1 MDALRSFLSGRR
13 LAIMGIFLAIP
24 FVFFGSS
31 SFGTV
36 FNNYGKVN
44 GLNVSTLDVSI
55 ARNSVTSRLQQIYGD
70 EFTVESLEEG
80 IFNNL
85 VRNEIVSQKALLY
98 QVKQMN
104 LVNSEDE
111 AKRLIMSE
119 PSFQTDGLFDQDIF
133 EATIRQNGILP
144 NEYIENIQNSS
155 LVNDF
160 LLAISDSSFQ
170 IEAELKN
177 QIRLIEQERSI
188 DFFKIDFN
196 ALKNNIN
203 PTLEDALEY
212 YQSNQ
217 LLFMDDEKR
226 SFNLLSISQDRFKE
240 LVDIPEDFLENEY
253 KDYLERINALAERRI
268 SHIMIEAS
276 NYASKDDAYNAL
288 LSIQN
293 KIGNDLTFEEAAEQF
308 SEDLAS
314 ADQQGD
320 LGFSSGDSF
329 PPEFVDALDSMSVGS
344 LSEIIELEE
353 LGSFH
358 IIKFTEENKETPK
371 SKESMSKQ
379 FLSELLEAESYALML
394 DLRDE
399 IEDLL
404 LSGFSVEAIAN
415 ELNLEFSVSNQK
427 SYEDFVIYDNPV
439 IRDFLYGID
448 FPSDFAEILEL
459 DDEVLVASVSEVV
472 APSVLSF
479 DQVTDDVFE
488 RLRIEQ
494 ANLDV
499 VDLTNDLVSAIND
512 DTFVLDNSDVL
523 QDSFTSVKRDSSLFP
538 ANVLDEIFS
547 SSTDIVKNIR
557 TFNSDIYVF
566 KVTKITEP
574 SDDFISSIITDYD
587 NFSSTTSLVKL
598 NLIIEKEINSRI
610 RDNIKNLN
618 I

>member
-13 LAIMGIFLAIP
+13 LAIIGIFLAIP

-36 FNNYGKVN
+36 FTNYGKVN
-44 GLNVSTLDVSI
+44 GLTVSALDVNI
-55 ARNSVTSRLQQIYGD
+55 AINSVTSRLQQIYGD

-119 PSFQTDGLFDQDIF
+119 PSFQTDGLFDQNIF

-196 ALKNNIN
+196 ALKSSIN
-203 PTLEDALEY
+203 PTLENALEY
-212 YQSNQ
+212 YESNQ

-240 LVDIPEDFLENEY
+240 LVDIPEDFIENEY

-268 SHIMIEAS
+268 SHIMVEAS

-329 PPEFVDALDSMSVGS
+329 PPEFTEALDSMSVGS
-344 LSEIIELEE
+344 LSGIIELEE

-404 LSGFSVEAIAN
+404 LGGFSVEAIAN
-415 ELNLEFSVSNQK
+415 EFNLEFSVSNLT
-427 SYEDFVIYDNPV
+427 SYEDFEIYDNQV
-439 IRDFLYGID
+439 KRDFLYGID

-472 APSVLSF
+472 APSVLPF

-488 RLRIEQ
+488 RLRIDQ

-499 VDLTNDLVSAIND
+499 VDLTNDLVAGISD
-512 DTFVLDNSDVL
+512 DTFVLDNTNVL
-523 QDSFTSVKRDSSLFP
+523 QDSFTSVKIGSSLFP
-538 ANVLDEIFS
+538 ANVLSEIFS
-547 SSTDIVKNIR
+547 SSIDSVQNIR
-557 TFNSDIYVF
+557 AFNSDVYVF

>member
-13 LAIMGIFLAIP
+13 LAIIGILLAIP

-36 FNNYGKVN
+36 FTNYGKVN
-44 GLNVSTLDVSI
+44 GLTVSALDVNI
-55 ARNSVTSRLQQIYGD
+55 AINSVTSRLQQIYGD
-70 EFTVESLEEG
+70 DFTVESLEEG

-119 PSFQTDGLFDQDIF
+119 PSFQTDGLFNQDIF
-133 EATIRQNGILP
+133 EATIRANGILP
-144 NEYIENIQNSS
+144 NEYIESIQNSS

-177 QIRLIEQERSI
+177 QIRLIEQERNI

-196 ALKNNIN
+196 ALKSNIN
-203 PTLEDALEY
+203 PSLENALEY
-212 YQSNQ
+212 YESNQ

-240 LVDIPEDFLENEY
+240 LVEIPEDFIENEY

-268 SHIMIEAS
+268 SHIMVEAS
-276 NYASKDDAYNAL
+276 NYASKEDAYNAL

-308 SEDLAS
+308 SEDLIS

-329 PPEFVDALDSMSVGS
+329 PPEFEDALDSMSVGT

-353 LGSFH
+353 SLH
-358 IIKFTEENKETPK
+358 IIKFTEQNKETPK

-379 FLSELLEAESYALML
+379 FVSDLLEAESYALML

-415 ELNLEFSVSNQK
+415 EFNLEFSVSNK
-427 SYEDFVIYDNPV
+427 TSYEDFEIYDNPA

-448 FPSDFAEILEL
+448 FPSDFAEIFEL
-459 DDEVLVASVSEVV
+459 DDRVLVASVSEVV
-472 APSVLSF
+472 APSVLPF

-488 RLRIEQ
+488 RLRIDQ
-494 ANLDV
+494 ANLDL
-499 VDLTNDLVSAIND
+499 VDLTNDLMAAIND
-512 DTFVLDNSDVL
+512 NTFVLDNTNVL
-523 QDSFTSVKRDSSLFP
+523 QDSFTSVKRGSSLFP
-538 ANVLDEIFS
+538 ANVLNEIFS
-547 SSTDIVKNIR
+547 SSIDSVQNIR
-557 TFNSDIYVF
+557 AFNSDIYVF

-574 SDDFISSIITDYD
+574 SDDFISSIIADYD

>member
-13 LAIMGIFLAIP
+13 LAIIGILLAIP

-36 FNNYGKVN
+36 FTNYGKVN
-44 GLNVSTLDVSI
+44 GLTVSALDVNI
-55 ARNSVTSRLQQIYGD
+55 AINSVTSRLQQIYGD

-119 PSFQTDGLFDQDIF
+119 PSFQTDGLFDQNIF

-177 QIRLIEQERSI
+177 QIRLIEQERNI

-196 ALKNNIN
+196 ALKSSIN
-203 PTLEDALEY
+203 PTLENALEY
-212 YQSNQ
+212 YESNQ

-240 LVDIPEDFLENEY
+240 LVDIPEDFIENEY

-268 SHIMIEAS
+268 SHIMVEAS

-329 PPEFVDALDSMSVGS
+329 PPEFIEALDSMSVGS
-344 LSEIIELEE
+344 LSGIIELEE

-415 ELNLEFSVSNQK
+415 EFNLDFSVSNK
-427 SYEDFVIYDNPV
+427 TSYEDFEIYNNPA

-472 APSVLSF
+472 APSVLPF

-488 RLRIEQ
+488 RLRIDQ
-494 ANLDV
+494 ANLDL
-499 VDLTNDLVSAIND
+499 VDLTNDLVAAIND
-512 DTFVLDNSDVL
+512 DTFVLENSNVL
-523 QDSFTSVKRDSSLFP
+523 QDSFTSVKRGSSLFP
-538 ANVLDEIFS
+538 ANVLNEIFS
-547 SSTDIVKNIR
+547 SSIDSVQNIR
-557 TFNSDIYVF
+557 AFNSDIYVF

-574 SDDFISSIITDYD
+574 SDDFISSIIADYD

>member
-13 LAIMGIFLAIP
+13 LAIIGILLAIP

-36 FNNYGKVN
+36 FTNYGKVN
-44 GLNVSTLDVSI
+44 GLTVSALDVNI
-55 ARNSVTSRLQQIYGD
+55 AINSVTSRLQQIYGD

-119 PSFQTDGLFDQDIF
+119 PSFQTDGLFDQNIF

-177 QIRLIEQERSI
+177 QIRLIEQERNI

-196 ALKNNIN
+196 ALKSSIN
-203 PTLEDALEY
+203 PTLENALEY
-212 YQSNQ
+212 YESNQ

-240 LVDIPEDFLENEY
+240 LVDIPEDFIENEY

-268 SHIMIEAS
+268 SHIMVEAS

-329 PPEFVDALDSMSVGS
+329 PPEFIEALDSMSVGS
-344 LSEIIELEE
+344 LSGIIELEE

-415 ELNLEFSVSNQK
+415 EFNLEFSVSNQT
-427 SYEDFVIYDNPV
+427 SYEDFEIYDNPAK
-439 IRDFLYGID
+439 RDFLYGID

-472 APSVLSF
+472 APSVLPF

-488 RLRIEQ
+488 RLRIDQ
-494 ANLDV
+494 ANLDL
-499 VDLTNDLVSAIND
+499 VDLTNDLVAAIND
-512 DTFVLDNSDVL
+512 DTFVLDNSNVL
-523 QDSFTSVKRDSSLFP
+523 QDSFTSVKRGSSLFP
-538 ANVLDEIFS
+538 ANVLNEIFS
-547 SSTDIVKNIR
+547 SSIDSVQNIR
-557 TFNSDIYVF
+557 AFNSDIYVF

-574 SDDFISSIITDYD
+574 SDDFVSSIIADYD

>member
-1 MDALRSFLSGRR
+1 MDALRSFLSGPR
-13 LAIMGIFLAIP
+13 LAIIGILLAIP

-36 FNNYGKVN
+36 FTNYGKVN
-44 GLNVSTLDVSI
+44 GLTVSALDVNI
-55 ARNSVTSRLQQIYGD
+55 AINSVTSRLQQIYGD
-70 EFTVESLEEG
+70 DFSVESLEEG

-119 PSFQTDGLFDQDIF
+119 PSFQTDGLFNQDIF
-133 EATIRQNGILP
+133 EATIRANGILP

-177 QIRLIEQERSI
+177 QIRLIEQERNI

-196 ALKNNIN
+196 ALKSNIN
-203 PTLEDALEY
+203 PSLENALEY
-212 YQSNQ
+212 YESNQ

-226 SFNLLSISQDRFKE
+226 SFNLLSVSQDRFKE
-240 LVDIPEDFLENEY
+240 LVEIPEDFIENEY

-268 SHIMIEAS
+268 SHIMVEAS
-276 NYASKDDAYNAL
+276 NYASKEDAYNAL
-288 LSIQN
+288 LLIQN

-308 SEDLAS
+308 SEDLIS

-329 PPEFVDALDSMSVGS
+329 PPEFEDALDSMSVGS

-353 LGSFH
+353 SLH
-358 IIKFTEENKETPK
+358 IIKFTEQNKETPK

-379 FLSELLEAESYALML
+379 FVSDLLEAESYALML

-415 ELNLEFSVSNQK
+415 EFNLEFSVSNK
-427 SYEDFVIYDNPV
+427 TSYDDFEIYDNPA

-459 DDEVLVASVSEVV
+459 DDKVLVASVSEVV
-472 APSVLSF
+472 APSVLPF

-488 RLRIEQ
+488 RLRIDQ
-494 ANLDV
+494 ANLDL
-499 VDLTNDLVSAIND
+499 VDLTNDLMAAIND
-512 DTFVLDNSDVL
+512 NTFVLDNSNVL
-523 QDSFTSVKRDSSLFP
+523 QDSFTSVKRGSSLFP
-538 ANVLDEIFS
+538 ANVLNEIFS
-547 SSTDIVKNIR
+547 SSIDSVQNIR
-557 TFNSDIYVF
+557 AFNSDIYVF

-574 SDDFISSIITDYD
+574 SDDFISSIIADYD

>member
-13 LAIMGIFLAIP
+13 LAIIGILLAIP

-36 FNNYGKVN
+36 FTNYGKVN
-44 GLNVSTLDVSI
+44 GLTVSALDVNI
-55 ARNSVTSRLQQIYGD
+55 AINSVTSRLQQIYGD
-70 EFTVESLEEG
+70 DFTVESLEEG

-119 PSFQTDGLFDQDIF
+119 PSFQTDGLFNQDIF
-133 EATIRQNGILP
+133 EATIRANGILP

-196 ALKNNIN
+196 ALKSNIN
-203 PTLEDALEY
+203 PSLENALEFY
-212 YQSNQ
+212 ESNQ

-240 LVDIPEDFLENEY
+240 LVEIPEDFIENEY

-268 SHIMIEAS
+268 SHIMVEAS
-276 NYASKDDAYNAL
+276 NYASKEDAYNAL

-308 SEDLAS
+308 SEDLIS

-329 PPEFVDALDSMSVGS
+329 PPEFEDALDSMSVGS

-353 LGSFH
+353 SLH
-358 IIKFTEENKETPK
+358 IIKFTEQNKETPN

-379 FLSELLEAESYALML
+379 FVSDLLEAESYALML

-415 ELNLEFSVSNQK
+415 EFNLEFSVSNK
-427 SYEDFVIYDNPV
+427 TSYEDFEIYDNPA

-448 FPSDFAEILEL
+448 FPSDFAEIFEL
-459 DDEVLVASVSEVV
+459 DDRVLVASVSEVV
-472 APSVLSF
+472 APSVLPF

-488 RLRIEQ
+488 RLRIDQ
-494 ANLDV
+494 ANLDL
-499 VDLTNDLVSAIND
+499 VDLTNDLMAAIND
-512 DTFVLDNSDVL
+512 NTFVLDNTNVL
-523 QDSFTSVKRDSSLFP
+523 QDSFTSVKRGSSLFP
-538 ANVLDEIFS
+538 ANVLNEIFS
-547 SSTDIVKNIR
+547 SSIDSVQNIR
-557 TFNSDIYVF
+557 AFNSDIYVF

-574 SDDFISSIITDYD
+574 SDDFISSIIADYD

>member
-13 LAIMGIFLAIP
+13 LAIIGILLAIP

-36 FNNYGKVN
+36 FTNYGKVN
-44 GLNVSTLDVSI
+44 GLTVSALDVNI
-55 ARNSVTSRLQQIYGD
+55 AINSVTSRLQQIYGD

-119 PSFQTDGLFDQDIF
+119 PSFQTDGLFDQNIF

-177 QIRLIEQERSI
+177 QIRLIEQERNI

-240 LVDIPEDFLENEY
+240 LVDIPEDFIENEY

-268 SHIMIEAS
+268 SHIMVEAS

-329 PPEFVDALDSMSVGS
+329 PPEFIEALDSMSVGS
-344 LSEIIELEE
+344 LSGIIELEE

-415 ELNLEFSVSNQK
+415 ELNLEFSVSNQT
-427 SYEDFVIYDNPV
+427 SYEDFVIYNNPV

-472 APSVLSF
+472 APSVLPF

-488 RLRIEQ
+488 RLRIDQ
-494 ANLDV
+494 ANLDL
-499 VDLTNDLVSAIND
+499 VDLTNDLVAAIND
-512 DTFVLDNSDVL
+512 DTFVLENSNVL
-523 QDSFTSVKRDSSLFP
+523 QDSFTSVKRGSSLFP
-538 ANVLDEIFS
+538 ANVLNEIFS
-547 SSTDIVKNIR
+547 SSIDSVQNIR
-557 TFNSDIYVF
+557 AFNSDIYVF

>member
-13 LAIMGIFLAIP
+13 LAIIGILLAIP

-36 FNNYGKVN
+36 FTNYGKVN
-44 GLNVSTLDVSI
+44 GLTVSALDVNI
-55 ARNSVTSRLQQIYGD
+55 AINSVTSRLQQIYGD

-119 PSFQTDGLFDQDIF
+119 PSFQTDGLFDQNIF

-177 QIRLIEQERSI
+177 QIRLIEQERNI

-196 ALKNNIN
+196 ALKSSIN
-203 PTLEDALEY
+203 PTLENALEY
-212 YQSNQ
+212 YESNQ

-240 LVDIPEDFLENEY
+240 LVDIPEDFIENEY

-268 SHIMIEAS
+268 SHIMVEAS

-329 PPEFVDALDSMSVGS
+329 PPEFIEALDSMSVGS
-344 LSEIIELEE
+344 LSGIIELEE

-415 ELNLEFSVSNQK
+415 EFNLEFSVSNQT
-427 SYEDFVIYDNPV
+427 SYEDFEIYDNPAK
-439 IRDFLYGID
+439 RDFLYGID

-472 APSVLSF
+472 APSVLPF

-488 RLRIEQ
+488 RLRIDQ
-494 ANLDV
+494 ANLDL
-499 VDLTNDLVSAIND
+499 VDLTNDLVAAIND
-512 DTFVLDNSDVL
+512 DTFVLENSNVL
-523 QDSFTSVKRDSSLFP
+523 QDSFTSVKRGSSLFP
-538 ANVLDEIFS
+538 ANVLNEIFS
-547 SSTDIVKNIR
+547 SSIDSVQNIR
-557 TFNSDIYVF
+557 AFNSDIYVF

-574 SDDFISSIITDYD
+574 SDDFISSIIADYD

>member
-13 LAIMGIFLAIP
+13 LAIIGILLAIP

-36 FNNYGKVN
+36 FTNYGKVN
-44 GLNVSTLDVSI
+44 GLTVSALDVNI
-55 ARNSVTSRLQQIYGD
+55 AINSVTSRLQQIYGD
-70 EFTVESLEEG
+70 DFSVESLEEG

-119 PSFQTDGLFDQDIF
+119 PSFQTDGLFNQDIF
-133 EATIRQNGILP
+133 EATIRANGILP
-144 NEYIENIQNSS
+144 NEYIENVQNSS

-177 QIRLIEQERSI
+177 QIRLIEQERNI

-196 ALKNNIN
+196 ALKSNIN
-203 PTLEDALEY
+203 PSLENALEY
-212 YQSNQ
+212 YESNQ

-240 LVDIPEDFLENEY
+240 LVEIPEDFIENEY

-268 SHIMIEAS
+268 SHIMVEAS
-276 NYASKDDAYNAL
+276 NYASKEDAYNAL

-308 SEDLAS
+308 SEDLIS

-329 PPEFVDALDSMSVGS
+329 PPEFEDALDSMSVGS

-353 LGSFH
+353 SLH
-358 IIKFTEENKETPK
+358 IIKFTEQNKETPK

-379 FLSELLEAESYALML
+379 FVSDLLEAESYALML

-415 ELNLEFSVSNQK
+415 EFNLEFSVSNK
-427 SYEDFVIYDNPV
+427 TSYEDFEIYDNPA

-459 DDEVLVASVSEVV
+459 DDRVLVASVSEVV
-472 APSVLSF
+472 APSVLPF

-488 RLRIEQ
+488 RLRIDQ
-494 ANLDV
+494 ANLDL
-499 VDLTNDLVSAIND
+499 VDLTNDLMAAIND
-512 DTFVLDNSDVL
+512 NTFVLDNTNVL
-523 QDSFTSVKRDSSLFP
+523 QDSFTSVKRGSSLFP
-538 ANVLDEIFS
+538 ANVLNEIFS
-547 SSTDIVKNIR
+547 SSIDSVQNIR
-557 TFNSDIYVF
+557 AFNSDIYVF

-574 SDDFISSIITDYD
+574 SDDFISSIIADYD

>member
-44 GLNVSTLDVSI
+44 GLNVSKLDVNI
-55 ARNSVTSRLQQIYGD
+55 AINSVTSRLQQIYGD

-212 YQSNQ
+212 YESNQ

-240 LVDIPEDFLENEY
+240 LVDIPEDFIENEY

-344 LSEIIELEE
+344 SSEIIELEE
-353 LGSFH
+353 LGTFH
-358 IIKFTEENKETPK
+358 IIKFTEENKEIPK

-512 DTFVLDNSDVL
+512 DTFVLDNSSVL
-523 QDSFTSVKRDSSLFP
+523 QDSFTSVKRSSSLFP

-566 KVTKITEP
+566 KVTKIIEP
-574 SDDFISSIITDYD
+574 SDDFISSIIKDYD

>member
-13 LAIMGIFLAIP
+13 LAIIGILLAIP

-36 FNNYGKVN
+36 FTNYGKVN
-44 GLNVSTLDVSI
+44 GLTVSALDVNI
-55 ARNSVTSRLQQIYGD
+55 AINSVTSRLQQIYGD

-119 PSFQTDGLFDQDIF
+119 PSFQTDGLFDQNIF

-177 QIRLIEQERSI
+177 QIRLIEQERNI

-196 ALKNNIN
+196 ALKSSIN
-203 PTLEDALEY
+203 PTLENALEY
-212 YQSNQ
+212 YESNQ

-240 LVDIPEDFLENEY
+240 LVDIPEDFIENEY

-268 SHIMIEAS
+268 SHIMVEAS

-329 PPEFVDALDSMSVGS
+329 PPEFIEALDSMSVGS
-344 LSEIIELEE
+344 LSGIIELEE

-415 ELNLEFSVSNQK
+415 EFNLEFSVSNQT
-427 SYEDFVIYDNPV
+427 SYEDFEIYDNPAK
-439 IRDFLYGID
+439 RDFLYGID

-472 APSVLSF
+472 APSVLPF

-488 RLRIEQ
+488 RLRIDQ
-494 ANLDV
+494 ANLDL
-499 VDLTNDLVSAIND
+499 VDLTNDLVAAIND
-512 DTFVLDNSDVL
+512 DTFVLENSNVL
-523 QDSFTSVKRDSSLFP
+523 QDSFTSVKRGSSLFP
-538 ANVLDEIFS
+538 ANVLNEIFS
-547 SSTDIVKNIR
+547 SSIDSVQNIR
-557 TFNSDIYVF
+557 AFNSDIYVF
-566 KVTKITEP
+566 KVSKITEP
-574 SDDFISSIITDYD
+574 SDDFVSSIIADYD

>member
-13 LAIMGIFLAIP
+13 LAIIGILLAIP

-36 FNNYGKVN
+36 FTNYGKVN
-44 GLNVSTLDVSI
+44 GLTVSALDVNI
-55 ARNSVTSRLQQIYGD
+55 AINSVTSRLQQIYGD
-70 EFTVESLEEG
+70 DFTVESLEEG

-119 PSFQTDGLFDQDIF
+119 PSFQTDGLFNQDIF
-133 EATIRQNGILP
+133 EATIRANGILP

-177 QIRLIEQERSI
+177 QIRLIEQERNI

-196 ALKNNIN
+196 ALKSNIN
-203 PTLEDALEY
+203 PSLENALEY
-212 YQSNQ
+212 YESNQ

-240 LVDIPEDFLENEY
+240 LVEIPEDFIENEY

-268 SHIMIEAS
+268 SHIMVEAS
-276 NYASKDDAYNAL
+276 NYASKEDAYNAL

-308 SEDLAS
+308 SEDLIS

-329 PPEFVDALDSMSVGS
+329 PPEFEDALDSMSVGS

-353 LGSFH
+353 SLH
-358 IIKFTEENKETPK
+358 IIKFTEQNKETPN

-379 FLSELLEAESYALML
+379 FVSDLLEAESYALML

-415 ELNLEFSVSNQK
+415 EFNLEFSVSNK
-427 SYEDFVIYDNPV
+427 TSYEDFEIYDNPA

-448 FPSDFAEILEL
+448 FPSDFAEIFEL
-459 DDEVLVASVSEVV
+459 DDRVLVASVSEVV
-472 APSVLSF
+472 APSVLPF

-488 RLRIEQ
+488 RLRIDQ
-494 ANLDV
+494 ANLDL
-499 VDLTNDLVSAIND
+499 VDLTNDLMAAIND
-512 DTFVLDNSDVL
+512 NTFVLDNSNVL
-523 QDSFTSVKRDSSLFP
+523 QDSFTSVKRGSSLFP
-538 ANVLDEIFS
+538 ANVLNEIFS
-547 SSTDIVKNIR
+547 SSIDSVQNIR
-557 TFNSDIYVF
+557 AFNSDIYVF

-574 SDDFISSIITDYD
+574 SDDFISSIIADYD

>member
-13 LAIMGIFLAIP
+13 LAIIGILLAIP

-36 FNNYGKVN
+36 FTNYGKVN
-44 GLNVSTLDVSI
+44 GLTVSALDVNI
-55 ARNSVTSRLQQIYGD
+55 AINSVTSRLQQIYGD

-85 VRNEIVSQKALLY
+85 VRNEIVSQQALLY

-119 PSFQTDGLFDQDIF
+119 PSFQTDGLFDQNIF

-177 QIRLIEQERSI
+177 QIRLIEQERNI

-196 ALKNNIN
+196 ALKSSIN
-203 PTLEDALEY
+203 PTLENALEY
-212 YQSNQ
+212 YESNQ

-240 LVDIPEDFLENEY
+240 LVDIPEDFIENEY

-268 SHIMIEAS
+268 SHIMVEAS

-329 PPEFVDALDSMSVGS
+329 PPEFIEALDSMSVGS
-344 LSEIIELEE
+344 LSGIIELEE

-404 LSGFSVEAIAN
+404 LSGFTVEAIAN
-415 ELNLEFSVSNQK
+415 EFNLEFSVSNQT
-427 SYEDFVIYDNPV
+427 SYEDFEIYDNPAK
-439 IRDFLYGID
+439 RDFLYGID

-472 APSVLSF
+472 APSVLPF

-488 RLRIEQ
+488 RLRIDQ
-494 ANLDV
+494 ANLDL
-499 VDLTNDLVSAIND
+499 VDLTNDLVAAIND
-512 DTFVLDNSDVL
+512 DTFVLENSNVL
-523 QDSFTSVKRDSSLFP
+523 QDSFTSVKRGSSLFP
-538 ANVLDEIFS
+538 ANVLNEIFS
-547 SSTDIVKNIR
+547 SSIDSVQNIR
-557 TFNSDIYVF
+557 AFNSDIYVF

-574 SDDFISSIITDYD
+574 SDDFVSSIIADYD

>member
-44 GLNVSTLDVSI
+44 GLNVSTLDVNI
-55 ARNSVTSRLQQIYGD
+55 AINSVTSRLRQIYGD

-119 PSFQTDGLFDQDIF
+119 PSFQIDGLFDQDIF

-144 NEYIENIQNSS
+144 NEYIENVQNSS

-177 QIRLIEQERSI
+177 QIRLIEQERNI

-212 YQSNQ
+212 YESNQ

-240 LVDIPEDFLENEY
+240 LVDIPEDFIENEY

-288 LSIQN
+288 LLIQN

-329 PPEFVDALDSMSVGS
+329 PPEFMDALDSMSVGS
-344 LSEIIELEE
+344 MSEIIELED

-358 IIKFTEENKETPK
+358 IIKFTEENKEIPK

-415 ELNLEFSVSNQK
+415 ELNLEFSVSNK
-427 SYEDFVIYDNPV
+427 TSYEDFVIYDNPV

-512 DTFVLDNSDVL
+512 DTFVLDNSSVL
-523 QDSFTSVKRDSSLFP
+523 QDSFTSVKRSSSLFP

-566 KVTKITEP
+566 KVTKIIEP
-574 SDDFISSIITDYD
+574 SDDFISSIIKDYD

>member
-13 LAIMGIFLAIP
+13 LAIIGILLAIP

-36 FNNYGKVN
+36 FTNYGKVN
-44 GLNVSTLDVSI
+44 GLTVSALDVNI
-55 ARNSVTSRLQQIYGD
+55 AINSVTSRLQQIYGD
-70 EFTVESLEEG
+70 DFTVESLEEG

-119 PSFQTDGLFDQDIF
+119 PSFQTDGLFNQDIF
-133 EATIRQNGILP
+133 EATIRANGILP
-144 NEYIENIQNSS
+144 NEYIENVQNSS

-177 QIRLIEQERSI
+177 QIRLIEQERNI

-196 ALKNNIN
+196 ALKSNIN
-203 PTLEDALEY
+203 PSLENALEY
-212 YQSNQ
+212 YESNQ

-240 LVDIPEDFLENEY
+240 LVEIPEDFIENEY

-268 SHIMIEAS
+268 SHIMVEAS
-276 NYASKDDAYNAL
+276 NYASKEDAYNAL

-308 SEDLAS
+308 SEDLIS

-329 PPEFVDALDSMSVGS
+329 PPEFEDALDSMSVGS

-353 LGSFH
+353 SLH
-358 IIKFTEENKETPK
+358 IIKFTEQNKETPN

-379 FLSELLEAESYALML
+379 FVSDLLEAESYALML

-415 ELNLEFSVSNQK
+415 EFNLEFSVSNK
-427 SYEDFVIYDNPV
+427 TSYEDFEIYDNPA

-448 FPSDFAEILEL
+448 FPSDFAEIFEL
-459 DDEVLVASVSEVV
+459 DDRVLVASVSEVV
-472 APSVLSF
+472 APSVLPF

-488 RLRIEQ
+488 RLRIDQ
-494 ANLDV
+494 ANLDL
-499 VDLTNDLVSAIND
+499 VDLTNDLMAAIND
-512 DTFVLDNSDVL
+512 NTFVLDNTNVL
-523 QDSFTSVKRDSSLFP
+523 QDSFTSVKRGSSLFP
-538 ANVLDEIFS
+538 ANVLNEIFS
-547 SSTDIVKNIR
+547 SSIDSVQNIR
-557 TFNSDIYVF
+557 AFNSDIYVF

>member
-13 LAIMGIFLAIP
+13 LAIIGILLAIP

-36 FNNYGKVN
+36 FTNYGKVN
-44 GLNVSTLDVSI
+44 GLTVSALDVNI
-55 ARNSVTSRLQQIYGD
+55 AINSVTSRLQQIYGD

-119 PSFQTDGLFDQDIF
+119 PSFQTDGLFNQDIF
-133 EATIRQNGILP
+133 EATIRANGILP
-144 NEYIENIQNSS
+144 NEYIENIQNST

-177 QIRLIEQERSI
+177 QIRLIEQERNI

-196 ALKNNIN
+196 ALKSNIN
-203 PTLEDALEY
+203 PSLENALEY
-212 YQSNQ
+212 YESNQ

-240 LVDIPEDFLENEY
+240 LVEIPEDFIENEY

-268 SHIMIEAS
+268 SHIMVEAS
-276 NYASKDDAYNAL
+276 NYASKEDAYNAL

-308 SEDLAS
+308 SEDLIS

-329 PPEFVDALDSMSVGS
+329 PPEFEDALDSMSVGS

-353 LGSFH
+353 SLH
-358 IIKFTEENKETPK
+358 IIKFTEQNKETPN

-379 FLSELLEAESYALML
+379 FVSDLLEAESYALML

-415 ELNLEFSVSNQK
+415 EFNLEFSVSNK
-427 SYEDFVIYDNPV
+427 TSYEDFEIYDNPA

-459 DDEVLVASVSEVV
+459 DDRVLVASVSEVV
-472 APSVLSF
+472 APSVLPF

-488 RLRIEQ
+488 RLRIDQ
-494 ANLDV
+494 ANLDL
-499 VDLTNDLVSAIND
+499 VDLTNDLMAAIND
-512 DTFVLDNSDVL
+512 NTFVLDNTNVL
-523 QDSFTSVKRDSSLFP
+523 QDSFTSVKRGSSLFP
-538 ANVLDEIFS
+538 ANVLNEIFS
-547 SSTDIVKNIR
+547 SSIDSVQNIR
-557 TFNSDIYVF
+557 AFNSDIYVF

-574 SDDFISSIITDYD
+574 SDDFISSIIADYD

>member
-13 LAIMGIFLAIP
+13 LAIIGILLAIP

-36 FNNYGKVN
+36 FTNYGKVN
-44 GLNVSTLDVSI
+44 GLTVSALDVNI
-55 ARNSVTSRLQQIYGD
+55 AINSVTSRLQQIYGD
-70 EFTVESLEEG
+70 DFSVESLEEG

-119 PSFQTDGLFDQDIF
+119 PSFQTDGLFDQNIF

-177 QIRLIEQERSI
+177 QIRLIEQERNI

-196 ALKNNIN
+196 ALKSNIN
-203 PTLEDALEY
+203 PSLENALEY
-212 YQSNQ
+212 YESNQ

-240 LVDIPEDFLENEY
+240 LVEIPEDFIENEY

-268 SHIMIEAS
+268 SHIMVEAS
-276 NYASKDDAYNAL
+276 NYASKEDAYNAL

-308 SEDLAS
+308 SEDLIS

-329 PPEFVDALDSMSVGS
+329 PPEFEDALDSMSVGS

-353 LGSFH
+353 SLH
-358 IIKFTEENKETPK
+358 IIKFTEQNKETPK

-379 FLSELLEAESYALML
+379 FVSDLLEAESYALML

-415 ELNLEFSVSNQK
+415 EFNLEFSVSNK
-427 SYEDFVIYDNPV
+427 TSYEDFEIYDNPA

-459 DDEVLVASVSEVV
+459 DDRVLVASVSEVV
-472 APSVLSF
+472 APSVLPF

-488 RLRIEQ
+488 RLRIDQ
-494 ANLDV
+494 ANLDS
-499 VDLTNDLVSAIND
+499 VDLTNDLMAAIND
-512 DTFVLDNSDVL
+512 NTFVLDNSNVL
-523 QDSFTSVKRDSSLFP
+523 QDSFTSVKRGSSLFP
-538 ANVLDEIFS
+538 ANVLNEIFS
-547 SSTDIVKNIR
+547 SSIDSVQNIR
-557 TFNSDIYVF
+557 AFNSDIYVF

-574 SDDFISSIITDYD
+574 SDDFISSIIADYD

>member
-13 LAIMGIFLAIP
+13 LAIIGILLAIP

-36 FNNYGKVN
+36 FTNYGKVN
-44 GLNVSTLDVSI
+44 GLTVSALDVNI
-55 ARNSVTSRLQQIYGD
+55 AINSVTSRLQQIYGD
-70 EFTVESLEEG
+70 DFSVESLEEG

-119 PSFQTDGLFDQDIF
+119 PSFQTDGLFNQDIF
-133 EATIRQNGILP
+133 EATIRANGILP
-144 NEYIENIQNSS
+144 NEYIENVQNSS

-170 IEAELKN
+170 IEEELKN
-177 QIRLIEQERSI
+177 QIRLIEQERNI

-196 ALKNNIN
+196 ALKSNIN
-203 PTLEDALEY
+203 PSLENALEY
-212 YQSNQ
+212 YESNQ

-240 LVDIPEDFLENEY
+240 LVEIPEDFIENEY

-268 SHIMIEAS
+268 SHIMVEAS
-276 NYASKDDAYNAL
+276 NYASKEDAYNAL
-288 LSIQN
+288 SSIQN
-293 KIGNDLTFEEAAEQF
+293 KIGNDLTFEEAAEQY
-308 SEDLAS
+308 SEDLIS

-329 PPEFVDALDSMSVGS
+329 PPEFEDALDSMSVGS

-353 LGSFH
+353 SLH
-358 IIKFTEENKETPK
+358 IIKFTEQNKETPK

-379 FLSELLEAESYALML
+379 FVSDLLEAESYALML

-415 ELNLEFSVSNQK
+415 EFNLEFSVSNK
-427 SYEDFVIYDNPV
+427 TSYEDFEIYDNPA

-448 FPSDFAEILEL
+448 FPSDFAEIFEL
-459 DDEVLVASVSEVV
+459 DDRVLVASVSEVV
-472 APSVLSF
+472 APSVLPF

-488 RLRIEQ
+488 RLRIDQ
-494 ANLDV
+494 ANLDL
-499 VDLTNDLVSAIND
+499 VDLTNDLMAAIND
-512 DTFVLDNSDVL
+512 NTFVLDNSNVL
-523 QDSFTSVKRDSSLFP
+523 QDSFTSVKRGSSLFP
-538 ANVLDEIFS
+538 ANVLNEIFS
-547 SSTDIVKNIR
+547 SSIDSVQNIR
-557 TFNSDIYVF
+557 AFNSDIYVF

-574 SDDFISSIITDYD
+574 SDDFISSIIADYD

>member
-13 LAIMGIFLAIP
+13 LAIIGILLAIP

-36 FNNYGKVN
+36 FTNYGKVN
-44 GLNVSTLDVSI
+44 GLTVSALDVNI
-55 ARNSVTSRLQQIYGD
+55 AINSVTSRLQQIYGD
-70 EFTVESLEEG
+70 DFTVESLEEG

-119 PSFQTDGLFDQDIF
+119 PSFQTDGLFNQDIF
-133 EATIRQNGILP
+133 EATIRANGILP

-177 QIRLIEQERSI
+177 QIRLIEQERNI

-196 ALKNNIN
+196 ALKSNIN
-203 PTLEDALEY
+203 PSLENALEY
-212 YQSNQ
+212 YESNQ

-240 LVDIPEDFLENEY
+240 LVEIPEDFIENEY

-268 SHIMIEAS
+268 SHIMVEAS
-276 NYASKDDAYNAL
+276 NYASKEDAYNAL

-308 SEDLAS
+308 SEDLIS

-329 PPEFVDALDSMSVGS
+329 PPEFEIALDSMSVGS
-344 LSEIIELEE
+344 LSEIIEL
-353 LGSFH
+353 GSH
-358 IIKFTEENKETPK
+358 CT
-371 SKESMSKQ
+371 
-379 FLSELLEAESYALML
+379 
-394 DLRDE
+394 
-399 IEDLL
+399 
-404 LSGFSVEAIAN
+404 
-415 ELNLEFSVSNQK
+415 
-427 SYEDFVIYDNPV
+427 
-439 IRDFLYGID
+439 
-448 FPSDFAEILEL
+448 
-459 DDEVLVASVSEVV
+459 
-472 APSVLSF
+472 
-479 DQVTDDVFE
+479 
-488 RLRIEQ
+488 
-494 ANLDV
+494 
-499 VDLTNDLVSAIND
+499 
-512 DTFVLDNSDVL
+512 
-523 QDSFTSVKRDSSLFP
+523 
-538 ANVLDEIFS
+538 
-547 SSTDIVKNIR
+547 
-557 TFNSDIYVF
+557 
-566 KVTKITEP
+566 
-574 SDDFISSIITDYD
+574 
-587 NFSSTTSLVKL
+587 
-598 NLIIEKEINSRI
+598 
-610 RDNIKNLN
+610 
-618 I
+618 

>member
-13 LAIMGIFLAIP
+13 LAIIGILLAIP

-36 FNNYGKVN
+36 FTNYGKVN
-44 GLNVSTLDVSI
+44 GLTVSALDVNI
-55 ARNSVTSRLQQIYGD
+55 AINSVTSRLQQIYGD

-104 LVNSEDE
+104 LVNSQDE

-119 PSFQTDGLFDQDIF
+119 PSFQIDGLFDQNIF

-177 QIRLIEQERSI
+177 QIRLIEQERNI

-196 ALKNNIN
+196 ALKSSIN
-203 PTLEDALEY
+203 PTLENALEY
-212 YQSNQ
+212 YESNQ

-240 LVDIPEDFLENEY
+240 LVDIPEDFIENEY

-268 SHIMIEAS
+268 SHIMVEAS

-329 PPEFVDALDSMSVGS
+329 PPEFIEALDSMSVGS
-344 LSEIIELEE
+344 LSGIIELEE

-415 ELNLEFSVSNQK
+415 EFNLEFSVSNQT
-427 SYEDFVIYDNPV
+427 SYEDFEIYDNPA

-472 APSVLSF
+472 APSVLPF

-488 RLRIEQ
+488 RLRIDQ
-494 ANLDV
+494 ANLDL
-499 VDLTNDLVSAIND
+499 VDLTNDLVAAIND
-512 DTFVLDNSDVL
+512 DTFVLDNSNVL
-523 QDSFTSVKRDSSLFP
+523 QDSFTSVKRGSSLFP
-538 ANVLDEIFS
+538 ANVLNEIFS
-547 SSTDIVKNIR
+547 SSIDSVQNIR
-557 TFNSDIYVF
+557 AFNSDIYVF

>member
-13 LAIMGIFLAIP
+13 LAIIGILLAIP

-36 FNNYGKVN
+36 FTNYGKVN
-44 GLNVSTLDVSI
+44 GLTVSALDVNI
-55 ARNSVTSRLQQIYGD
+55 AINSVTSRLQQIYGD
-70 EFTVESLEEG
+70 DFTVESLEEG

-119 PSFQTDGLFDQDIF
+119 PSFQTDGLFNQDIF
-133 EATIRQNGILP
+133 EATIRANGILP

-177 QIRLIEQERSI
+177 QIRLIEQERNI

-196 ALKNNIN
+196 ALKSNIN
-203 PTLEDALEY
+203 PSLENALEY
-212 YQSNQ
+212 YESNQ

-240 LVDIPEDFLENEY
+240 LVEIPEDFIENEY

-268 SHIMIEAS
+268 SHIMVEAS
-276 NYASKDDAYNAL
+276 NYASKEDAYNAL

-308 SEDLAS
+308 SEDLIS

-329 PPEFVDALDSMSVGS
+329 PPEFEDALDSMSVGS

-353 LGSFH
+353 SLH
-358 IIKFTEENKETPK
+358 IIKFTEQNKETPK

-379 FLSELLEAESYALML
+379 FVSDLLEAESYALML

-415 ELNLEFSVSNQK
+415 EFNLEFSVSNK
-427 SYEDFVIYDNPV
+427 TSYEDFEIYDNPA

-448 FPSDFAEILEL
+448 FPSDFAEIFEL
-459 DDEVLVASVSEVV
+459 DDRVLVASVSEVV
-472 APSVLSF
+472 APSVLPF

-488 RLRIEQ
+488 RLRIDQ
-494 ANLDV
+494 ANLDL
-499 VDLTNDLVSAIND
+499 VDLTNDLMAAIND
-512 DTFVLDNSDVL
+512 NTFVLDNNNVL
-523 QDSFTSVKRDSSLFP
+523 QDSFTSVKRGSSLFP
-538 ANVLDEIFS
+538 ANVLNEIFS
-547 SSTDIVKNIR
+547 SSIDSVQNIR
-557 TFNSDIYVF
+557 AFNSDIYVF

-574 SDDFISSIITDYD
+574 SDDFISSIIADYD

>member
-44 GLNVSTLDVSI
+44 GLNVSKLDVNI
-55 ARNSVTSRLQQIYGD
+55 AINSVTSRLQQIYGD

-177 QIRLIEQERSI
+177 QIRLIEQERNI

-212 YQSNQ
+212 YESNQ

-329 PPEFVDALDSMSVGS
+329 PPEFMDALDSMSVGS
-344 LSEIIELEE
+344 LSEIIELED

-499 VDLTNDLVSAIND
+499 VELTNDLVSAIND